1 MKRTFKFGK
10 IDYYNIGR
18 KINAVE
24 ITIELIEKDG
34 KPVFSACGDVWN
46 IKHTDIIMGGQC
58 LDNPI
63 IVKHL
68 KGNKRFEE
76 ILDLWKKYHLNDTHA
91 GTYEQEM
98 CIKKNQEERNLI
110 EKRLKEENKYISHYE
125 VSCELL
131 KNHNLYEV
139 EVDGKPYKYGHSWLY
154 WDIPSEDLLRIKN
167 LLVS

>member
-1 MKRTFKFGK
+1 MKRTFNFGK
-10 IDYYNIGR
+10 IDYYNTGR

-24 ITIELIEKDG
+24 ITIELREEDG
-34 KPVFSACGDVWN
+34 KPVFSASGDVWN

-58 LDNPI
+58 LDDPI

-68 KGNKRFEE
+68 KGNKTFEE

-91 GTYEQEM
+91 GTYEQET
-98 CIKKNQEERNLI
+98 CIKENQEECNLI
-110 EKRLKEENKYISHYE
+110 EKRLKEENKYISHYV

-139 EVDGKPYKYGHSWLY
+139 EVDGKPYKYGQSWLY